1 MFNKT
6 KRLEE
11 RVEILED
18 NELQDLKIMSGM
30 SNRVLDLEWMLEN
43 VLEKNT
49 ESYQS
54 IHKILIALM
63 EYLKVDFN
71 EDGKLV
77 KSKKKKYDNKIFNKV
92 SKL

>member
-11 RVEILED
+11 RVSMLEEGELED
-18 NELQDLKIMSGM
+18 IETLTIMSD
-30 SNRVLDLEWMLEN
+30 RVLDLEWMLEN
-43 VLEKNT
+43 VLEKHS
-49 ESYQS
+49 EGYQV

-77 KSKKKKYDNKIFNKV
+77 KSKKK
-92 SKL
+92 